1 MRGGVGTSASSS
13 SLPQEFLPLRYG
25 PSTPPYPLSPPRTPC
40 LSARASP
47 AAMAECHSDVA
58 AVPPLAPSF
67 STLLGQG
74 HTPKLKSYMLS
85 KHNKERVTSQPPPA
99 SPSAPLSRPMP
110 PLEPLLDAPEA
121 PGSSALGR
129 AVPKKRPR
137 LSSDLRDDPA
147 LLEAAAS
154 SPLYLPD
161 TPFSLAARGDDGDA
175 YLEGSR
181 FLSPTPESTAAVAG
195 ARLQR
200 QHDLDLASL
209 LPLSPPSCH
218 LSPGYTIN
226 QIFTEL
232 PFSPSSVAA
241 SSPRAVSQPPS
252 PACVVPNSA
261 KSPPQPQEIAAPA
274 TDPKVAAE
282 DWLTQSSALDLSQL
296 PRADHLPQLVIASHY
311 RDLTSGL
318 RFGQTPDA
326 QMTGH
331 PRAPAAG
338 PARGGC
344 VQMGGPQSSFQEV
357 GQQRSGFQ
365 PVRPLKV
372 RLQSG
377 GPIRGGYPLVGP
389 LRPVFQQAGAQ
400 GGVFLQRPATGLH
413 EARQCLDV
421 KPRPRPYLP
430 RPVHLPRH
438 FPPPLKA
445 LAGSATRPVPTEMA
459 PHKAFPRDGQEPPSA
474 TNKQVPWL
482 PRERHHENHSTT
494 LTPLRSSFE
503 KNNQQ
508 EKPIAE
514 WTYEDVVFF
523 IFKAQEDL
531 NLDSKNLD
539 VNFSE
544 LSGSTGEDLLNMD
557 IEGFKRFSKGYGE
570 QYYRYFIEMR
580 DEERRLELQRHEE
593 IQRREELRRQEE
605 ERRQSLV
612 SSHQMLYKSHLFSPT
627 SYEYLVSP
635 SSQGQAAHL
644 PSPSPR
650 EAPPTLIETQ
660 APYEIRYEAPR
671 SMAMENGHR
680 SGISDSL
687 PTASMKTFPLFS
699 STSPSNHYHS
709 VADSL
714 SDPDHSAAEEEE
726 PKPEVPKKRGPGRPR
741 KPENELKK
749 KKKKTGRL
757 WEFIRNL
764 LLDPE
769 TCPSM
774 VKWENP
780 EEGIFRFVQAEKVA
794 QKWGERKQN
803 KDMNYEK
810 LSRAM
815 RYYYKGG
822 VFEAV
827 LGRRLV
833 YKFGKN
839 AKNWRPSN
847 PNFANPPAM

>member
-445 LAGSATRPVPTEMA
+445 LAGESRRRAGAKSAFFRGCFCV
-459 PHKAFPRDGQEPPSA
+459 
-474 TNKQVPWL
+474 
-482 PRERHHENHSTT
+482 RESLSR
-494 LTPLRSSFE
+494 RSCFWMSGV
-503 KNNQQ
+503 
-508 EKPIAE
+508 A
-514 WTYEDVVFF
+514 
-523 IFKAQEDL
+523 
-531 NLDSKNLD
+531 
-539 VNFSE
+539 
-544 LSGSTGEDLLNMD
+544 LSLHG
-557 IEGFKRFSKGYGE
+557 KG
-570 QYYRYFIEMR
+570 
-580 DEERRLELQRHEE
+580 RR
-593 IQRREELRRQEE
+593 
-605 ERRQSLV
+605 
-612 SSHQMLYKSHLFSPT
+612 K
-627 SYEYLVSP
+627 
-635 SSQGQAAHL
+635 
-644 PSPSPR
+644 PSPSR
-650 EAPPTLIETQ
+650 T
-660 APYEIRYEAPR
+660 
-671 SMAMENGHR
+671 
-680 SGISDSL
+680 
-687 PTASMKTFPLFS
+687 
-699 STSPSNHYHS
+699 
-709 VADSL
+709 
-714 SDPDHSAAEEEE
+714 
-726 PKPEVPKKRGPGRPR
+726 
-741 KPENELKK
+741 
-749 KKKKTGRL
+749 
-757 WEFIRNL
+757 
-764 LLDPE
+764 
-769 TCPSM
+769 
-774 VKWENP
+774 
-780 EEGIFRFVQAEKVA
+780 
-794 QKWGERKQN
+794 
-803 KDMNYEK
+803 
-810 LSRAM
+810 
-815 RYYYKGG
+815 
-822 VFEAV
+822 
-827 LGRRLV
+827 
-833 YKFGKN
+833 
-839 AKNWRPSN
+839 
-847 PNFANPPAM
+847 

>member
-445 LAGSATRPVPTEMA
+445 LAGESRRRAGAKSAFFRGCFCV
-459 PHKAFPRDGQEPPSA
+459 
-474 TNKQVPWL
+474 
-482 PRERHHENHSTT
+482 RE
-494 LTPLRSSFE
+494 
-503 KNNQQ
+503 
-508 EKPIAE
+508 
-514 WTYEDVVFF
+514 
-523 IFKAQEDL
+523 
-531 NLDSKNLD
+531 
-539 VNFSE
+539 
-544 LSGSTGEDLLNMD
+544 
-557 IEGFKRFSKGYGE
+557 
-570 QYYRYFIEMR
+570 
-580 DEERRLELQRHEE
+580 
-593 IQRREELRRQEE
+593 
-605 ERRQSLV
+605 
-612 SSHQMLYKSHLFSPT
+612 
-627 SYEYLVSP
+627 
-635 SSQGQAAHL
+635 
-644 PSPSPR
+644 
-650 EAPPTLIETQ
+650 
-660 APYEIRYEAPR
+660 
-671 SMAMENGHR
+671 
-680 SGISDSL
+680 
-687 PTASMKTFPLFS
+687 
-699 STSPSNHYHS
+699 
-709 VADSL
+709 SL
-714 SDPDHSAAEEEE
+714 S
-726 PKPEVPKKRGPGRPR
+726 
-741 KPENELKK
+741 
-749 KKKKTGRL
+749 
-757 WEFIRNL
+757 
-764 LLDPE
+764 
-769 TCPSM
+769 
-774 VKWENP
+774 
-780 EEGIFRFVQAEKVA
+780 
-794 QKWGERKQN
+794 
-803 KDMNYEK
+803 
-810 LSRAM
+810 
-815 RYYYKGG
+815 
-822 VFEAV
+822 
-827 LGRRLV
+827 RRSC
-833 YKFGKN
+833 K
-839 AKNWRPSN
+839 S
-847 PNFANPPAM
+847 